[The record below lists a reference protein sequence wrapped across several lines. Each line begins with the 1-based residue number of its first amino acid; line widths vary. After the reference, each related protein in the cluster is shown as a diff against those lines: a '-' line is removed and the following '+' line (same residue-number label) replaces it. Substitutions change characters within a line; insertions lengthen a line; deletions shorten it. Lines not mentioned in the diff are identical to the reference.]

1 MQTRAFADRFLEHLD
16 KIDPA
21 EIEAFIRRTVRER
34 NFTARIFETLIE
46 GVVVLDSDL
55 KVTLLNAAARRMLRL
70 STGRKITGENIL
82 PLIPEGDLRELIK
95 DFSDNPRPIRD
106 KETILQP
113 GSDKVH
119 NVHLL
124 PLLPDKNESKTATDE
139 GAALV
144 MQDLTSPLTRQQRD
158 SQARTMESLATLTA
172 GVAHDIK
179 NPLNSLSIHAQLL
192 SRTMKDFQ
200 QQADGKN
207 AKSVERI
214 QQSCKIISE
223 EVQRLRQCVD
233 DFIDAARPR
242 QPRLRVDNLNK
253 IVQAVGDMARLELE
267 SHGIELHIS
276 LDPDMPPLS
285 LDERQIQHCLRN
297 LIRNGIEAIE
307 AANAPADRRIV
318 LRTSAMDEK
327 VALEITDT
335 GTGIT
340 KENLTK
346 IFEPYFTT
354 KFSGSGLGLLAVA
367 GIVREHGAEIHV
379 NSTPGEGTAFTIEFP
394 VLSRQVR
401 LLEEQ

>member
-1 MQTRAFADRFLEHLD
+1 
-16 KIDPA
+16 
-21 EIEAFIRRTVRER
+21 
-34 NFTARIFETLIE
+34 
-46 GVVVLDSDL
+46 
-55 KVTLLNAAARRMLRL
+55 
-70 STGRKITGENIL
+70 
-82 PLIPEGDLRELIK
+82 
-95 DFSDNPRPIRD
+95 
-106 KETILQP
+106 
-113 GSDKVH
+113 
-119 NVHLL
+119 
-124 PLLPDKNESKTATDE
+124 
-139 GAALV
+139 
-144 MQDLTSPLTRQQRD
+144 
-158 SQARTMESLATLTA
+158 MESLATLTA

-192 SRTMKDFQ
+192 TRTMNEFQ
-200 QQADGKN
+200 QKTDTASS
-207 AKSVERI
+207 KSGERI

-253 IVQAVGDMARLELE
+253 IVQAVADMAQLELE
-267 SHGIELHIS
+267 SHGIELHTS
-276 LDPDMPPLS
+276 LDPDMPPLN

-307 AANAPADRRIV
+307 AAGDDLAERRIR

-327 VALEITDT
+327 VALEVDDT
-335 GTGIT
+335 GIGIT

-354 KFSGSGLGLLAVA
+354 KFTGSGLGLLAVA

-379 NSTPGEGTAFTIEFP
+379 NSTAGEGTSFIIEFP

-401 LLEEQ
+401 LLGKQ